1 MTRVL
6 VTGGGGFVGQ
16 WVARA
21 LLARGDE
28 VILSGLGAVESGPPI
43 LADSERKAIRWIG
56 ADMRRQ
62 EDIDQ
67 AVQAAR
73 ADIVMHL
80 AGVAFPPSAERDPST
95 AYDVNV
101 LGAARLLAAV
111 EEDRRAGASD
121 PMVLI
126 VGSSTQYGAHEASA
140 MPIAESAEQRPA
152 SVYGASKAAQEVI
165 ALSRH
170 RATGVR
176 VVCTRSFN
184 HSGVGHGG
192 EYLIPS
198 LVSRARQ
205 MRREPAGVFSIG
217 NDVTRDYLH
226 VEDVAAAYIALSEH
240 GRPGQVYN
248 VCSGVGI
255 SVSDLA
261 RDVLLRAGLS
271 PDISTDPSL
280 IRATDIPV
288 LVGSPAK
295 LMRDTGWTPR
305 KTHADIID
313 DLLNAATD

>member
-1 MTRVL
+1 
-6 VTGGGGFVGQ
+6 
-16 WVARA
+16 
-21 LLARGDE
+21 
-28 VILSGLGAVESGPPI
+28 
-43 LADSERKAIRWIG
+43 
-56 ADMRRQ
+56 
-62 EDIDQ
+62 
-67 AVQAAR
+67 
-73 ADIVMHL
+73 
-80 AGVAFPPSAERDPST
+80 
-95 AYDVNV
+95 
-101 LGAARLLAAV
+101 
-111 EEDRRAGASD
+111 
-121 PMVLI
+121 
-126 VGSSTQYGAHEASA
+126 
-140 MPIAESAEQRPA
+140 MPITESAEQRPA

-170 RATGVR
+170 RSTGVR

-205 MRREPAGVFSIG
+205 MQREPDGVFTIG

-226 VEDVAAAYIALSEH
+226 VEDVAAAYIALSERGH
-240 GRPGQVYN
+240 PGQVYN
-248 VCSGVGI
+248 VCSGVGV

-261 RDVLLRAGLS
+261 RDILLRAGLR

>member
-16 WVARA
+16 WLARS
-21 LLARGDE
+21 LVARGDE
-28 VILSGLGAVESGPPI
+28 VILSGLGVLESGPPI

-62 EDIDQ
+62 QEVDRT
-67 AVQAAR
+67 VQAAR
-73 ADIVMHL
+73 ADAIVHL

-101 LGAARLLAAV
+101 LGAARLLSAV
-111 EEDRRAGASD
+111 EEERRAGVSD
-121 PMVLI
+121 PTVLI
-126 VGSSTQYGAHEASA
+126 VGSSTQYGGQEASS
-140 MPIAESAEQRPA
+140 MPITEAAEQLPA

-205 MRREPAGVFSIG
+205 MRREPGGVFTIG

-226 VEDVAAAYIALSEH
+226 VEDVAAAYIALSER

-255 SVSDLA
+255 SVSELA
-261 RDVLLRAGLS
+261 RDVLLHAGLR

-280 IRATDIPV
+280 LRATDIPV